1 MSRKH
6 LKPRDKVTQRM
17 TRDGVVLENQI
28 TGEEINISDREA
40 EQDFT
45 PGEATGRA
53 EKVLERADRAQER
66 HSSKKAARQAGQ
78 TVDADLRP
86 SARLQFSEE
95 ERSTP
100 ELKKYIRKSDRRAD
114 RLDAARAAIP
124 KKTVKIREKVFDE
137 ATGRAKTRVR
147 RETRDKPPPS
157 MKPNPASRPV
167 QEVLLFTH
175 GKIHEVEHENVGVEG
190 GHKGEELAERQAGRA
205 VRGVI
210 RRHRLKP
217 YRELSKAERLAEKAN
232 IEYFYQ
238 KALHDNPQLAQAASN
253 PISRFWQKRQI
264 KQQYVK
270 AARAAGQTAAHGA
283 GAAQGTAKAAK
294 TSGKAAKESERLAS
308 FAVKHWKGCLV
319 ALALLIMTAFLM
331 GGLQSCSSI
340 IGGFGSGFTATSY
353 LSDDADLIAVE
364 NAYVGMENDLQ
375 RQIDNI
381 PSTYPGY
388 DEYRYD
394 LDEIM
399 HNPHELASF
408 LTSILPRYTL
418 VEVQAELQRVF
429 AKQYTLT
436 TTTTVEVRYH
446 TETRT
451 ASDGSTYT
459 VQVPY
464 NYYILNV
471 KLSARS
477 IVSIAPELLTPEQ
490 LEMFNIY
497 LETSGNNPLVFGGG
511 SYDISA
517 SEDISGVHF
526 VNGTRPGNTAVVDI
540 AKSQVGNVNGQPYWS
555 WYGFDSRVAWCACF
569 VSWCYNQAG
578 LSEPRFSGCTSG
590 GMAWFQSRG
599 QWANR
604 VYSDIAPVDA
614 IFFDWDNSGNA
625 DHVGIVIGTDGTNV
639 YTVEGNSG
647 NACKIKSY
655 PLNSSVIR
663 GYGLMNWD

>member
-1 MSRKH
+1 
-6 LKPRDKVTQRM
+6 M
-17 TRDGVVLENQI
+17 TRDGVVLENQT
-28 TGEEINISDREA
+28 TGEEINISDRDE

-45 PGEATGRA
+45 SAGATGRA
-53 EKVLERADRAQER
+53 EKVLERADRVQER
-66 HSSKKAARQAGQ
+66 RAGKRAAKQAGQ
-78 TVDADLRP
+78 VEADTGPRP

-124 KKTVKIREKVFDE
+124 KETVKIKEKVFDE
-137 ATGRAKTRVR
+137 ASGRAKTRVR
-147 RETRDKPPPS
+147 RETRDKPPTA

-175 GKIHEVEHENVGVEG
+175 GKIHE
-190 GHKGEELAERQAGRA
+190 
-205 VRGVI
+205 
-210 RRHRLKP
+210 
-217 YRELSKAERLAEKAN
+217 
-232 IEYFYQ
+232 
-238 KALHDNPQLAQAASN
+238 
-253 PISRFWQKRQI
+253 
-264 KQQYVK
+264 
-270 AARAAGQTAAHGA
+270 
-283 GAAQGTAKAAK
+283 
-294 TSGKAAKESERLAS
+294 
-308 FAVKHWKGCLV
+308 
-319 ALALLIMTAFLM
+319 
-331 GGLQSCSSI
+331 
-340 IGGFGSGFTATSY
+340 
-353 LSDDADLIAVE
+353 
-364 NAYVGMENDLQ
+364 

-381 PSTYPGY
+381 PSAYPGY

-418 VEVQAELQRVF
+418 AEVQAELQRVF

-436 TTTTVEVRYH
+436 TTTTVEVRYR

-451 ASDGSTYT
+451 DSEGNSYT

-471 KLSARS
+471 KLTARS
-477 IVSIAPELLTPEQ
+477 IASIAPELLTPEQ

-526 VNGTRPGNTAVVDI
+526 VDGARPGNTAVVDI

-578 LSEPRFSGCTSG
+578 LSEPRFSGCTTG

-604 VYSDIAPVDA
+604 GYSDIAPGDA